1 MKMINST
8 DKTMHSQIMKLLP
21 WYVNHTANDND
32 RKLIDAHLQ
41 SCVSCRIELKYQQ
54 QFAEKVK
61 SSSDFEFAPKQSFA
75 QLKSRIH
82 QFSDS
87 GSATRTQNTERP
99 PFYRRWLDGFQATL
113 LTPQAAIV
121 MASFCILL
129 FSIDHIVTNR
139 LSVTTNQFRT
149 LSAAGLDKGVSTND
163 LRVVFET
170 TITHE
175 QIKRIVSS
183 AHARVIDG
191 PSLSGVYRIRVDE
204 TSGQKPI
211 SLDQVIHLLRK
222 HKQVVFVEPTY
233 TALVS
238 ILRK

>member
-1 MKMINST
+1 MTKST

-21 WYVNHTANDND
+21 WYVNHTVNGND
-32 RKLIDAHLQ
+32 RKLIDSHLQ

-54 QFAEKVK
+54 QFAEQVK

-82 QFSDS
+82 QSSHSDS
-87 GSATRTQNTERP
+87 AVRTPNAERP
-99 PFYRRWLDGFQATL
+99 PFYRRWFDGFQATV

-121 MASFCILL
+121 VVSFCFLL
-129 FSIDHIVTNR
+129 FSIDHIVGSR
-139 LSVTTNQFRT
+139 LSVATNQFRT
-149 LSAAGLDKGVSTND
+149 LSAMGIDKGISTND
-163 LRVVFET
+163 LRVVFEA

-183 AHARVIDG
+183 AHARVVDG
-191 PSLSGVYRIRVDE
+191 PGLSGVYRIRVDE
-204 TSGQKPI
+204 TNEQKPI

-222 HKQVVFVEPTY
+222 QKQVVFVEPTY